1 MINDRQKKMLDELE
15 KVRAP
20 YKKMSESF
28 PFLNSPAY
36 IDLQRKLSFL
46 NKAPVYDSSNNLKS
60 MRNDDGSSLNH
71 VISSFLM
78 VVKEHDIFDIRSYNS
93 ASLGLELAYNDGYN
107 FIDAYEYLYVQAE
120 YAFKVAINDKIDN
133 VFLNI
138 EVVNFNDHIE
148 LVQKIKSESGYL
160 GLKLSDSELDK
171 LAIYFNLASI
181 NHECAP
187 SLLSAIK
194 EDILKRVFVIP
205 YKDLLINFIRE
216 NTAFIVPEKKYQD
229 QKAKKSGVNNI
240 NKPVYEEVLRITDAT
255 LKEFPNVSTYALVA
269 KFTKHFSGK
278 NTASSNTLRRWIT
291 QHREKTGQKAK
302 GKHTGKFHLIVG

>member
-46 NKAPVYDSSNNLKS
+46 NNIPVYDSSNNLKS

-71 VISSFLM
+71 VISPFLRM
-78 VVKEHDIFDIRSYNS
+78 VKKYGIFDKRSYNN
-93 ASLGLELAYNDGYN
+93 AALGLELAYNDGYN

-120 YAFKVAINDKIDN
+120 YEFKVAINDKIDN
-133 VFLNI
+133 VFLNVEAI
-138 EVVNFNDHIE
+138 NFNGHIE
-148 LVQKIKSESGYL
+148 LVKNIKDESECL
-160 GLKLSDSELDK
+160 GLILNDSELDK
-171 LAIYFNLASI
+171 LAIYFNLASSK
-181 NHECAP
+181 HECAP

-194 EDILKRVFVIP
+194 EDILNRVFVIP
-205 YKDLLINFIRE
+205 YKDLLINFVRK
-216 NTAFIVPEKKYQD
+216 NTTFIVPEKKHQD

-240 NKPVYEEVLRITDAT
+240 NKPIYEEVLRITDAT

-269 KFTKHFSGK
+269 KLTKHFSGK